1 MQIKYFI
8 RCNNMIK
15 SVKLMSGGGLYFQRV
30 VHLPLKT
37 EKNYSHF
44 IININITIIEAFLF

>member
-1 MQIKYFI
+1 
-8 RCNNMIK
+8 MIK